1 MYMAS
6 RLHNRVAFGIAAVLA
21 LAAGIGLAIFD
32 RTPADTT
39 ALLALS
45 LPDASGQPQPMA
57 QWRGKV
63 LVVNFWATWCAPCR
77 EEMPDFVRA
86 QNEYGAKGLQIV
98 GIAVDNAD
106 KVQQFSK
113 ELGLNYPALIGGY
126 GAMDLSRE
134 MGNSLV
140 ALPFT
145 LVLDRQGK
153 LAYTHLGPVKADK
166 FRDVITKLL

>member
-1 MYMAS
+1 MAPS
-6 RLHNRVAFGIAAVLA
+6 LRNRLLFGIAALVA
-21 LAAGIGLAIFD
+21 LAAGIGLAVYD
-32 RTPADTT
+32 RHPADTT
-39 ALLALS
+39 ALLALA
-45 LPDASGQPQPMA
+45 LPDPAGHPQPMA

-86 QNEYGAKGLQIV
+86 QDEYGAKGLQVV

-106 KVQQFSK
+106 KVQEFAK
-113 ELGLNYPALIGGY
+113 EIGLNYPALIGGY
-126 GAMDLSRE
+126 GAMDLSRDL
-134 MGNSLV
+134 GNSLV

-153 LAYTHLGPVKADK
+153 VAYTHLGPVKPDK
-166 FRDVITKLL
+166 FRDVVAKLL

>member
-1 MYMAS
+1 MALS
-6 RLHNRVAFGIAAVLA
+6 LRNRVLFGAAAALA
-21 LAAGIGLAIFD
+21 LAVGIGLAMFD
-32 RTPADTT
+32 RAPADAT

-45 LPDASGQPQPMA
+45 LPDAGGQPQPLA

-77 EEMPDFVRA
+77 EEMPEFVRA
-86 QNEYGAKGLQIV
+86 QKQYGPNGLQVV
-98 GIAVDNAD
+98 GITVDNAN
-106 KVQQFSK
+106 KVQQFAK

-126 GAMDLSRE
+126 GAMDLSKGL
-134 MGNSLV
+134 GNELV

-153 LAYTHLGPVKADK
+153 VAYTHLGPVKPDR
-166 FRDVITKLL
+166 FRGVITKLL

>member
-1 MYMAS
+1 MAL
-6 RLHNRVAFGIAAVLA
+6 RLRNRLAFGTAAVLA
-21 LAAGIGLAIFD
+21 LAAGIGLALFD
-32 RTPADTT
+32 RAPADTT

-45 LPDASGQPQPMA
+45 LPDSAGQPQPLA
-57 QWRGKV
+57 QWHGKV

-77 EEMPDFVRA
+77 EEMPDLVRA

-106 KVQQFSK
+106 KVQQFAK
-113 ELGLNYPALIGGY
+113 EIGLNYPALIGGY
-126 GAMDLSRE
+126 SAMDLSKDL
-134 MGNSLV
+134 GNSLV

-145 LVLDRQGK
+145 LVLDRRGK
-153 LAYTHLGPVKADK
+153 VVYTHLGPVKPDK

>member
-1 MYMAS
+1 MAP
-6 RLHNRVAFGIAAVLA
+6 RLRNRIAFGITAVLA

-86 QNEYGAKGLQIV
+86 QKEYGAKGLQIV

-134 MGNSLV
+134 MGNNLV

-166 FRDVITKLL
+166 FRDVIIKLL

>member
-1 MYMAS
+1 MTP
-6 RLHNRVAFGIAAVLA
+6 RGRNLLIFGVAAAIA
-21 LAAGIGLAIFD
+21 LAAGIGFAALH
-32 RTPADTT
+32 RSPADTSS
-39 ALLALS
+39 LLALS
-45 LPDASGQPQPMA
+45 LPDPSGQPQPIA

-86 QNEYGAKGLQIV
+86 QDEYGGKGLQIV

-126 GAMDLSRE
+126 DAMDLSRKL
-134 MGNSLV
+134 GNTLV

-145 LVLDRQGK
+145 LVLDRQGHI
-153 LAYTHLGPVKADK
+153 AYTHLGPVKPDQ
-166 FRDVITKLL
+166 FREVVAKLL